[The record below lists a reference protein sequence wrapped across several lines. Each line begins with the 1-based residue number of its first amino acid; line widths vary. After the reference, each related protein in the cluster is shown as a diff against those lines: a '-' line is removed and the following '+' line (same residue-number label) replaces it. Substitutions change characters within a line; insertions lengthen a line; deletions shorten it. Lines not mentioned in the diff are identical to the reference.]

1 MTSSC
6 CFAILWKKMS
16 ERFQELQAELVEAA
30 RIQDA
35 YDLGTINLI
44 APASPT
50 PLKYFY
56 NLPLRHNAIAEG
68 LLGHR
73 PYAGVEGFNRIE
85 SIAAEAACLLFGAE
99 YANVQPHSVSQANQA
114 VYQALLDNGDR
125 VLAMRFQD
133 GGHLTHGLKSNFS
146 GRFFDFDFYGVDKTT
161 GLIDYDALEEKA
173 KEFRPKL
180 IVCGA
185 SSYPRAI
192 DFERLSDISSRVGT
206 YLMADLSHPA
216 GLIVAK
222 RFPQPFPH
230 CDIVTF
236 TPDKTMLGPHGGII
250 LTKNKLSEQIDKAV
264 HPGVQSSVPLRR
276 IYQMAQCLID
286 ASDPWFSD
294 YINRVIKNIK
304 VFEGEFNEVPDMMIT
319 GGSDTHLMVINTRDV
334 FGLTGRDSE
343 ELLESIGILTNR
355 QVIPG
360 GKLRPYVAS
369 GLRFGTSWIT
379 ARGYDESE
387 TGEIARIMLDNL
399 SDPKNPIVQERSKA
413 VVNDL
418 LKIKRRNDV
427 WYEES

>member
-1 MTSSC
+1 MN
-6 CFAILWKKMS
+6 
-16 ERFQELQAELVEAA
+16 ERFRQLQEELIEGAHM
-30 RIQDA
+30 QDQ
-35 YDLGTINLI
+35 YDLNTINLI

-56 NLPLRHNAIAEG
+56 NLPLKHNAIAEG
-68 LLGHR
+68 LLGRR

-85 SIAAEAACLLFGAE
+85 AIAAQAACLLFGADH
-99 YANVQPHSVSQANQA
+99 ANVQPHSVSQANQA
-114 VYQALLDNGDR
+114 VYQALLNNGER

-133 GGHLTHGLKSNFS
+133 GGHLTHGLRTNFS
-146 GRFFDFDFYGVDKTT
+146 GRFFNFDFYGVDKTT

-173 KEFRPKL
+173 KDFRPKV

-185 SSYPRAI
+185 SSYPRVI
-192 DFERLSDISSRVGT
+192 DFERLADISSRVGS

-230 CDIVTF
+230 CDVVTF

-250 LTKNKLSEQIDKAV
+250 LCKDRLRERIDSGV

-294 YINRVIKNIK
+294 YIDRVIKNIK
-304 VFEGEFNEVPDMMIT
+304 VFERSFKGVENTMIT

-334 FGLTGRDSE
+334 FGLTGKDSE
-343 ELLESIGILTNR
+343 GLLESIGILTNR

-360 GKLRPYVAS
+360 ERLRPFVAS
-369 GLRFGTSWIT
+369 GLRFGALWIT
-379 ARGYDESE
+379 ARGYDEAE
-387 TGEIARIMLDNL
+387 TGIIAGIILDNL
-399 SDPKNPIVQERSKA
+399 SDPKNPVVLERSKGL
-413 VVNDL
+413 VSDL
-418 LKIKRRNDV
+418 LQVKREKDV
-427 WYEES
+427 WYEENQSK

>member
-1 MTSSC
+1 MN
-6 CFAILWKKMS
+6 
-16 ERFQELQAELVEAA
+16 ERFRQLQEELIEGA
-30 RIQDA
+30 RMQDE
-35 YDLGTINLI
+35 YDLNTINLI

-68 LLGHR
+68 LLGRR

-85 SIAAEAACLLFGAE
+85 AIAAEAACLLFGAE
-99 YANVQPHSVSQANQA
+99 HANIQPHSVSQANQA
-114 VYQALLDNGDR
+114 VYQALLNNGDR
-125 VLAMRFQD
+125 VLAMKFSD
-133 GGHLTHGLKSNFS
+133 GGHLTHGLRTNFS

-161 GLIDYDALEEKA
+161 GLIDYNALEEKA
-173 KEFRPKL
+173 KDFKPKL

-185 SSYPRAI
+185 SSYPRVI
-192 DFERLSDISSRVGT
+192 DFERLEDISSKVGA

-230 CDIVTF
+230 CDVVTF
-236 TPDKTMLGPHGGII
+236 TPDKTMLGLHGGII
-250 LTKNKLSEQIDKAV
+250 LCKDRLRERIDSGV

-286 ASDPWFSD
+286 ASCPSFTD
-294 YINRVIKNIK
+294 YIDRVIKNIK
-304 VFEGEFNEVPDMMIT
+304 VFERSFSGVQDMMIT
-319 GGSDTHLMVINTRDV
+319 GGSDTHLMVINTRDT

-360 GKLRPYVAS
+360 ERLRPYVAS

-379 ARGYDESE
+379 ARGYDEVE
-387 TGEIARIMLDNL
+387 TAVISGIMLDNL
-399 SDPKNPIVQERSKA
+399 SDPKNPVVLERSEGLVK
-413 VVNDL
+413 DL
-418 LKIKRRNDV
+418 LQVKREEDV
-427 WYEES
+427 WSEES